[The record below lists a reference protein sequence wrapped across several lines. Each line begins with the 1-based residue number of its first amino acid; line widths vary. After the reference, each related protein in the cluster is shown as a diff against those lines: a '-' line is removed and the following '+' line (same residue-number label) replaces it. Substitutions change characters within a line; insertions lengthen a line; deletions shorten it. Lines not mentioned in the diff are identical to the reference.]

1 MRNLIIL
8 LLFVNIASAQYNLFA
23 RQNFAYKAVSNGTNT
38 EIGGV
43 AATITSAASLA
54 TTLGISVGTISNFS
68 IVGSDIKCKIIG
80 SYVIPASAFYNNSS
94 ITYYFDNGNLVSD
107 IQDQAF
113 FQTSNFTAGIFGGI
127 TTLTGAYV
135 FRDEINPQRSMFIEM
150 KSLTSITNVAF
161 YGLNTVKL
169 NFYAPLLTSIGA
181 NVLNNDVFLSVAKT
195 QLFYVSPFL
204 QTSNSGGVEGDI
216 AYTASLGT
224 SIRYVTNLT
233 DPNQVTDLNAGTV
246 YNTAIQLNFT
256 PPSSTNAIDYYE
268 CWSNGVKKN
277 NITASGQHI
286 NGLTANSS
294 QNIVV
299 YAVDIFY
306 NKSVVSNS
314 INVYTTLTNPT
325 DSDASAYTIASSN
338 STYSTAINDL
348 FCGLK
353 GANLY
358 QKIQAFYPFLGTTS
372 TQHKWNAKNPLD
384 TDAAFRL
391 VFTGAATFSN
401 SGYQT
406 DGASYAN
413 TYFVTSANQ
422 NLNSNGLTI
431 TSGTNNSVTTNT
443 ADIGNYNAGNQSSSV
458 SVKYN
463 VSNQS
468 KTGLN
473 SWDSSATT
481 AGATNSQGIFTGTK
495 TATSTHKLF
504 KNGSVIAT
512 GTGGGALSTL
522 NIWIGAMNLNGSPY
536 GNSKQRIQFTAIH
549 EGLSDTETATFHT
562 IIDIFENALGRKTW

>member
-1 MRNLIIL
+1 MRKILIL

-23 RQNFAYKAVSNGTNT
+23 RQNFAYKSVSNGTNT
-38 EIGGV
+38 EIGGIASTISTPALL
-43 AATITSAASLA
+43 AAK
-54 TTLGISVGTISNFS
+54 LGILESRITNFS
-68 IVGSDIKCKIIG
+68 IVGSDVKCKITG
-80 SYVIPASAFYNNSS
+80 SYVIPASAFYINSS
-94 ITYYFDNGNLVSD
+94 ITYYLDYGNLVSD

-113 FQTSNFTAGIFGGI
+113 FQTANFTYGIFGGI
-127 TTLTGAYV
+127 TTLTGAYI

-150 KSLTSITNVAF
+150 KSLTAITNVAF
-161 YGLNTVKL
+161 YSLNTIKL
-169 NFYAPLLTSIGA
+169 TLYAPLLTSIGA
-181 NVLNNDVFLSVAKT
+181 NVLNNDVFLSIAKT
-195 QLFYVSPFL
+195 QLFYVNPFL

-224 SIRYVTNLT
+224 SIRYVTNMT
-233 DPNQVTDLNAGTV
+233 APSQITDLSAGTI

-256 PPSSTNAIDYYE
+256 PPSSTNTIDYYE
-268 CWSNGVKKN
+268 CWANGVKKN
-277 NITASGQHI
+277 NITSSGQHI

-306 NKSVVSNS
+306 NKSVVSNVL
-314 INVYTTLTNPT
+314 NVSTTLTNPT
-325 DSDASAYTIASSN
+325 DSDASAYITASSN

-413 TYFVTSANQ
+413 TYFVTSTNQ
-422 NLNSNGLTI
+422 TLNSNGLTI

-443 ADIGNYNAGNQSSSV
+443 ADIGNYNNGNQSSSV

-473 SWDSSATT
+473 SWDSSAIT

-522 NIWIGAMNLNGSPY
+522 NVWIGAMNLNGSAY
-536 GNSKQRIQFTAIH
+536 GNSKQRIQFTAMH
-549 EGLSDTETATFHT
+549 EGLSDTEVVTFHT
-562 IIDIFENALGRKTW
+562 IIDAFETALGRKTW